1 MVIEREIKY
10 RVEDFDPYRKKLL
23 LKGATCRS
31 PVFEDN
37 IVFDDETGS
46 LKSDEKLL
54 RLRKAEIVT
63 LTFKKPID
71 RTRFKIMEEYEIEV
85 SDFDEALKI
94 INVLGYHKVFR
105 YQKRREAITWL
116 DSHILLDETPIGNYI
131 EIEGSEEH
139 ILELSRELELDPERG
154 SSKNYMELYRAYCEL
169 NNQKPS
175 DMVF

>member
-1 MVIEREIKY
+1 MIEREIKY
-10 RVEDFDPYRKKLL
+10 RVEDFDQYRKKLL
-23 LKGATCRS
+23 QKGATSRPS
-31 PVFEDN
+31 VFEDN
-37 IVFDDETGS
+37 IVFDDEAGS
-46 LKSDEKLL
+46 LKRDEKLL
-54 RLRKAEIVT
+54 RLRKSEIVT
-63 LTFKKPID
+63 LTFKEPVD

-85 SDFDEALKI
+85 SDFYETVKI
-94 INVLGYHKVFR
+94 INALGYYEVFR

-139 ILELSRELELDPERG
+139 ILELSRELGLDPERG
-154 SSKNYMELYRAYCEL
+154 SSKNYMELYREYCEL